1 MSTSDPVVIVG
12 MARTPMGGLLGEL
25 SGFSANELGA
35 LAIKAAVE
43 EAGLKGEDVQEVIMG
58 NCLPGGQG
66 QAPARKSRE

>member
-43 EAGLKGEDVQEVIMG
+43 LSLIHI
-58 NCLPGGQG
+58 
-66 QAPARKSRE
+66 